1 MPLGIV
7 SLVLHN
13 CDVEFAADM
22 KLLGIF
28 AKMNGIRGVL
38 REREILA
45 SVRMLVRH
53 ADSAPPAVR
62 HSHPS
67 NHGPLCSILN
77 CHVSVK
83 VIVRCTPFESV
94 VKVRHD
100 IPNS

>member
-53 ADSAPPAVR
+53 ADCSSCGATQPPIKSWASLQHLELPCLR
-62 HSHPS
+62 
-67 NHGPLCSILN
+67 
-77 CHVSVK
+77 
-83 VIVRCTPFESV
+83 ESDSQV
-94 VKVRHD
+94 YPV
-100 IPNS
+100 